1 MMIFNESLF
10 WEDPLY
16 VNKNGGI
23 YATDSKGREFE
34 INPDLVNK
42 YYDKKGGRFKA
53 AGNAI
58 GGALLGTAAGMPLSL
73 AAGDMIRSSGADPSG
88 VQAVAL
94 PIQLGMTFGGGV
106 IGLRRGVN
114 NTFNDIVRARRAGE
128 I

>member
-1 MMIFNESLF
+1 MMIFTESLF

-23 YATDSKGREFE
+23 YSTDSKGREFK
-34 INPDLVNK
+34 IDPDLIDK
-42 YYDKKGGRFKA
+42 YYAKNGGRFKA
-53 AGNAI
+53 AGNAL
-58 GGALLGTAAGMPLSL
+58 GGAVLGTAAGIPLSL

-94 PIQLGMTFGGGV
+94 PIQLGMTIGGGI
-106 IGLRRGVN
+106 IGLRRGLN
-114 NTFNDIVRARRAGE
+114 NGFNDIVRAKRAGE